1 MNFINRLAKFFGVKS
16 DDGRYVNHPEAV
28 IVACYFNPQ
37 KNPYRLENFTKFHDS
52 IKHLNH
58 QIVECVI
65 GDDQPE
71 LPKSPNI
78 TTVKATSLLWH
89 KESLLNYAIAKL
101 DRKYKYVF
109 WLDADIIFTNKNWL
123 VESVESLQINNIVQ
137 PFEYCVHLEKD
148 MDTVDF
154 DMTHEYKKVSDPKYR
169 HPRMWRSFCANCATT
184 DLGDNENY
192 DVHGHVGFAWGARRE
207 VLDAIPLYDKALVGG
222 ADHIMAHAAAGHI
235 PHTCITKSFTED
247 IDAVNQWSREFYSV
261 VRGKIG
267 YAKGDLFHMW
277 HGDLKNREYLKRIR
291 EFTPIA
297 KTIYKKD
304 NNGLYVTEN
313 DKYVREY
320 FDRRERTDDGFLNS
334 MIMGYMT
341 NDPLMGGIIG
351 GNMIGGMIGAEMNHS
366 EDDPSHSHEHN
377 NENNNH
383 NNDNT
388 YEQNENFS

>member
-1 MNFINRLAKFFGVKS
+1 MNFIKRVAKFFGVKS

-37 KNPYRLENFTKFHDS
+37 NNPYRLSTFNKFYDS

-65 GDDQPE
+65 GDSESQ
-71 LPKSPNI
+71 LPDSPFI
-78 TTVKATSLLWH
+78 TKIKANSVLWH
-89 KESLLNYAIAKL
+89 KESLLNLAIKNL
-101 DRKYKYVF
+101 DKKYKYVF
-109 WLDADIIFTNKNWL
+109 WLDTDVIFTNKNWL
-123 VESVESLQINNIVQ
+123 VDSVIQLKTNNIVQ

-148 MDTVDF
+148 KDYVDF
-154 DMTHEYKKVSDPKYR
+154 DITHEYEWASHVKNR

-207 VLDAIPLYDKALVGG
+207 VLDAVPLYDKALVGG

-247 IDAVNQWSREFYSV
+247 IDAVNQWSRKFYCV
-261 VRGKIG
+261 VQGKIG
-267 YAKGDLFHMW
+267 YAKGDLLHLW

-291 EFTPIA
+291 EFTPVA
-297 KTIYKKD
+297 KTITKKD
-304 NNGLYVTEN
+304 KNGLYVTEN

-320 FDRRERTDDGFLNS
+320 FDRRERTDDGFMDS
-334 MIMGYMT
+334 VMMGYMT
-341 NDPLMGGIIG
+341 NDPLMGGVIG
-351 GNMIGGMIGAEMNHS
+351 GNMIGGMIGAEMNDS
-366 EDDPSHSHEHN
+366 ENHDHSHHN
-377 NENNNH
+377 HNENHHDHSHHNH
-383 NNDNT
+383 
-388 YEQNENFS
+388 NENFS